1 MKKSVRMA
9 RFIDCYIPINTCNLR
24 CPYCYITQSKRW
36 DAPLPKVTYATETI
50 IHALSQKRLGA
61 VCHFNICGNG
71 ETLLCP
77 QLTDIVEG
85 LLREGHFV
93 FIVTNGTVTKVIDK
107 MLHFP
112 HQLRERLGFKFSF
125 HYLQLQERGL
135 VDTFFSNVRKAK
147 EAGCSYMVDITPYD
161 ELIPYIDEIKSVCK
175 KNLGAYCHVLV
186 ARKNNM
192 RNKGILTG
200 MGKKKYYEI
209 WKTFESDLFEY
220 KFSIFGKK
228 RKEFCY
234 AGDWTFTL
242 NLLSGEL
249 APCYGYPAEQNIYD
263 NTNKPIKFRA
273 VGNHCKEP
281 HCYNGHAFLTLGV
294 IPELAAPNY
303 SCMKNRVTDDG
314 CQWLTPIMKKHLDSK
329 LYQVHKKYSFL
340 KKWYI
345 NHVRTDRGI

>member
-1 MKKSVRMA
+1 MV
-9 RFIDCYIPINTCNLR
+9 RFIDCYVPINTCNLR

-50 IHALSQKRLGA
+50 IHALSQKRLGG

-77 QLTDIVEG
+77 QLVDIVEG

-93 FIVTNGTVTKVIDK
+93 FIVTNGTVSKVIDK
-107 MLHFP
+107 MLNFP
-112 HQLRERLGFKFSF
+112 CELRERLGFKFSF

-135 VDTFFSNVRKAK
+135 VDTFFSNVKKAK
-147 EAGCSYMVDITPYD
+147 KAGCSYMVDITPYD
-161 ELIPYIDEIKSVCK
+161 ELIPYIDEIKTVCK

-192 RNKGILTG
+192 KNKGILTK
-200 MGKKKYYEI
+200 MGKKKYYEV
-209 WKTFESDLFEY
+209 WKTFASDLFDF
-220 KFSIFGKK
+220 KFLIFGKK

-242 NLLSGEL
+242 NLLNGEI
-249 APCYGYPAEQNIYD
+249 APCYGYPGEQNIYD
-263 NTNKPIKFRA
+263 NINKPIKFCA
-273 VGNHCKEP
+273 VGNFCKEP

-294 IPELAAPNY
+294 IPELTTPKY
-303 SCMKNRVTDDG
+303 SCMKNRIADDG
-314 CQWLTPIMKKHLDSK
+314 HEWLNPIMKKHLNSK
-329 LYQVHKKYSFL
+329 LYKAHREYSFF
-340 KKWYI
+340 KKMYV
-345 NHVRTDRGI
+345 NYLRRRR